1 MKQENPSRVVIF
13 GATSAIA
20 QEVARLFAKMGA
32 ELCLVGRNKEKLQ
45 AVASDL
51 KIRGAGR
58 ADLIV
63 SDLSHVSDPTK
74 MIAQVVDSLGG
85 IDVALL
91 AHGIL
96 NSALNRTPAGDSTTY
111 EATEDVFRVNFLS
124 YVSLLFPLTDYL
136 KNQGSGIVAVI
147 SSVAADRGR
156 QSNFVYGSSK
166 AALDSFAS
174 GLRNKLFKS
183 GVHVMTIKPG
193 FVSTPMTVG
202 FKQGPLFASPEV
214 VGKTIFKALQ
224 KKTDILYV
232 PCFWYLIMFII
243 RMIPE
248 CIFKKLRL

>member
-1 MKQENPSRVVIF
+1 MIKQEQSLRVVIF

-20 QEVARLFAKMGA
+20 QEVARLFAKAGA
-32 ELCLVGRNKEKLQ
+32 ELFLIGRNKTKLE

-51 KIRGAGR
+51 KIRGAKR
-58 ADLIV
+58 TEMITADLNDV
-63 SDLSHVSDPTK
+63 SIHKK
-74 MIAQVVDSLGG
+74 MIAEIVDSLGG

-96 NSALNRTPAGDSTTY
+96 QGHVSDDNEGSPDYAAA
-111 EATEDVFRVNFLS
+111 EEVFRVNFLS
-124 YVSLLFPLTDYL
+124 YASLLFPLSDYL
-136 KNQGSGIVAVI
+136 KNQGSGTIAVI

-202 FKQGPLFASPEV
+202 FKQGPLFVNPEV
-214 VGKTIFKALQ
+214 VGRLIFKALR
-224 KKTDILYV
+224 KKADVIYV

-248 CIFKKLRL
+248 RIFKRLKL